1 MGMLYVFL
9 GVNWYAEPI
18 ASIRIEIWA
27 IEAVSEASE
36 AGKLALL
43 SFSFIVIEVFWHLK
57 Y

>member
-43 SFSFIVIEVFWHLK
+43 SFSIISFISYK
-57 Y
+57 YDT

>member
-1 MGMLYVFL
+1 MGILYVFL
-9 GVNWYAEPI
+9 GVNWFAEPI

-43 SFSFIVIEVFWHLK
+43 SFTFLSYK
-57 Y
+57 YFDT

>member
-18 ASIRIEIWA
+18 VSIIIEIWA
-27 IEAVSEASE
+27 MEAVSEASE

-43 SFSFIVIEVFWHLK
+43 SFSFLSYK
-57 Y
+57 YFDT